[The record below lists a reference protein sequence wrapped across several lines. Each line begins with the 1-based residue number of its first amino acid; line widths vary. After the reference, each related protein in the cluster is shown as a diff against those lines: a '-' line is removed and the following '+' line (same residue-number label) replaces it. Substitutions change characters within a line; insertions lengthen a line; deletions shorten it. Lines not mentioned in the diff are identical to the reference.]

1 VIGWVG
7 ARETLVRRREQ
18 ILYVVV
24 GGWNTLL
31 GYGVFALF
39 YHLLHDSAGMSRVSG
54 SMTALVASTVVG
66 VTNNYVLYR
75 TIVFRSRGPVRR
87 EVPRFLVVYA
97 AVLVVNLIMLPLA
110 LRTLP
115 FSVYLIQAAFT
126 VAVVVTTYV
135 ANKYFSF
142 APARH

>member
-1 VIGWVG
+1 
-7 ARETLVRRREQ
+7 
-18 ILYVVV
+18 
-24 GGWNTLL
+24 
-31 GYGVFALF
+31 
-39 YHLLHDSAGMSRVSG
+39 
-54 SMTALVASTVVG
+54 
-66 VTNNYVLYR
+66 
-75 TIVFRSRGPVRR
+75 VRR